1 MRKKILSAFMLGAL
15 VVAATSTM
23 TSCKDYDGDI
33 AELQEQV
40 NKNAQALSEAKAA
53 LEAEISGL
61 KTQLETLQSKHDQ
74 DVDKLETADEAN
86 KKAIADEVLRA
97 EAAEE
102 ALEKRIETAEKALED
117 LQALMNTKVDNT
129 TFEAEVQKIYA
140 RIESVETDLGA
151 ALTRIDVLEKGLK
164 DEETAREAAVKNL
177 QDQIDVL
184 DGYKSRVEAN
194 EKAIKAL
201 DTTVGEITKKI
212 DAIKEDL
219 KAALE
224 DIKANAKSIDDLTK
238 KMNTLNSAVENL
250 YAEVSVLKVLVSTS
264 LRSIVFEP
272 SAYYWGVE
280 ATESFNLNYNVW
292 ALPAADAD
300 KAEEAYS
307 SRVEN
312 VEGST
317 NLPVVASYFMNPS
330 SADLSK
336 ATVNVLSDDK
346 QFVTRA
352 AAAGISVSKWATE
365 NGKLNVTLKFADP
378 AAIKSVLEDKLIT
391 VFATQVNLSTTEG
404 KDTTITSDFAAIYA
418 STIYDPQIAV
428 INPANGES
436 CDLVC
441 NPAHSHPHIYATED
455 AAGRADAQYQVKY
468 NGTID
473 LAELVETHYNEG
485 DQQHAKF
492 DAEKMEK
499 YGLKYKYELVGYFKG
514 DNMTSESAHAAIK
527 GSILRA
533 QMPKFNEDHT
543 IGKAAGYEET
553 EQSKT
558 EIGREPMVRVSL
570 IDTNNDN
577 RVIDYGYIKLVI
589 TDENVAPGE
598 EPFKEAVMAPFA
610 PITYNFECH
619 PTKYVGELNW
629 SQVEKAIYNL
639 YGLSRDD
646 FNANFTPDFN
656 AQDNFKQY
664 VKVDGKW
671 VVATKEI
678 GVISHVE
685 DPGSAM
691 TEIAKWTI
699 DGDELKAL
707 LSGEKAPEKF
717 EVAFRYASND
727 ITKYGDIY
735 VVLSTGKITVNK
747 PNAVGLVNANKIAE
761 NWYATNSSTA
771 KSGWDE
777 VHAQTVSPE
786 DPQHKA
792 VADVLNYNIYNVFVG
807 NKITIADITDHTAG
821 KEFADTE
828 LTKDVKFSALN
839 NGKVYTGTV
848 NGENHAYTMQINADA
863 NKLQVVKI
871 DGIACEPVT
880 VAKIEDDIVKYQH
893 GAIAEGLLNYKAHN
907 QLADDVLTAIME
919 VSAANDCFP
928 LPLTQKTWNVRFLR
942 PINVFGANAEVTDAA
957 TEAQVINL
965 VKLVSFTDWRDEWN
979 DATYYAYYNIKKIE
993 VLGAEA
999 GENIAPYVYTNLNQ
1013 AADDFSKTLSD
1024 VSNKIRL
1031 TYEPKT
1037 VTSGQTNTSDYGTIV
1052 YPNQENTTGDFI
1064 IRIPVA
1070 VTYEWGKVVTKID
1083 LKVNKTIGGNGAK
1096 RK

>member
-1 MRKKILSAFMLGAL
+1 MGAL

-74 DVDKLETADEAN
+74 DVAKLETADEVN

-97 EAAEE
+97 VAAEE

-129 TFEAEVQKIYA
+129 TFEEEVTKIYA
-140 RIESVETDLGA
+140 AIESVETDLGA

-164 DEETAREAAVKNL
+164 DEKTAREAAVKNL

-378 AAIKSVLEDKLIT
+378 AAIKSVKEDNFIT

-492 DAEKMEK
+492 DVEKMEK

-589 TDENVAPGE
+589 VDEEVAS
-598 EPFKEAVMAPFA
+598 PFKEAVMAPFA
-610 PITYNFECH
+610 DITYNFECK
-619 PTKYVGELNW
+619 PANYVGELNW

-656 AQDNFKQY
+656 EQDNFKQY

-671 VVATKEI
+671 VVLKNEI

-699 DGDELKAL
+699 DGNDLKTL

-786 DPQHKA
+786 DPQHKD

-807 NKITIADITDHTAG
+807 NKITIANITDHTAS

-828 LTKDVKFSALN
+828 LKKVVKFSALN
-839 NGKVYTGTV
+839 NGKVYRGTV
-848 NGENHAYTMQINADA
+848 DGEDHDYTMQINADA

-880 VAKIEDDIVKYQH
+880 VAEIEDDIVKYQH
-893 GAIAEGLLNYKAHN
+893 GDIAEGLLNYKAHN

-919 VSAANDCFP
+919 VSAANKCFP

-942 PINVFGANAEVTDAA
+942 PINVKGANAEVTDAA

-965 VKLVSFTDWRDEWN
+965 VDLVSFTDWRDEWN
-979 DATYYAYYNIKKIE
+979 NATYYAYYNIQKIE

-1013 AADDFSKTLSD
+1013 AADDFSKRLSD

-1031 TYEPKT
+1031 KYEPKT
-1037 VTSGQTNTSDYGTIV
+1037 VTSDQTNTSPYGTIV
-1052 YPNQENTTGDFI
+1052 YQNQENTTGDFI

-1070 VTYEWGKVVTKID
+1070 VTYEWGKVVTNID

>member
-74 DVDKLETADEAN
+74 DVAKLETADEAN

-129 TFEAEVQKIYA
+129 TFEDEVQKIYA
-140 RIESVETDLGA
+140 AIESVETDLGA

-164 DEETAREAAVKNL
+164 DEKTAREAAVKNL

-201 DTTVGEITKKI
+201 DTTVGESTKKI

-378 AAIKSVLEDKLIT
+378 AAIKSVKEDNLIT

-455 AAGRADAQYQVKY
+455 EAGRADAQYQVKY

-610 PITYNFECH
+610 SITYNFECE
-619 PTKYVGELNW
+619 PAAYVGELNW

-656 AQDNFKQY
+656 EQDNFKQY

-671 VVATKEI
+671 VAAPKEI

-699 DGDELKAL
+699 EGDKLKAL
-707 LSGEKAPEKF
+707 LSGETAPEKF

-747 PNAVGLVNANKIAE
+747 PSAVGLVNANKIAE

-786 DPQHKA
+786 DPQHKT

-807 NKITIADITDHTAG
+807 NKITIDDIKDYTAG

-839 NGKVYTGTV
+839 NGKVYTGKV
-848 NGENHAYTMQINADA
+848 DGEKHAYTMQINAAADE
-863 NKLQVVKI
+863 LQVVKI
-871 DGIACEPVT
+871 DGIACTPVT

-907 QLADDVLTAIME
+907 ELADDVLTAIME

-928 LPLTQKTWNVRFLR
+928 LPLEQKTWNVRFLR

-957 TEAQVINL
+957 TKAQVVNL
-965 VKLVSFTDWRDEWN
+965 VDLVRFTDWRDEWN
-979 DATYYAYYNIKKIE
+979 NATYYAYYNIKKIE
-993 VLGAEA
+993 VLGAQA

-1031 TYEPKT
+1031 AYEPKT
-1037 VTSGQTNTSDYGTIV
+1037 VTSDQTNTSDYGTIV
-1052 YPNQENTTGDFI
+1052 YQNQENTTGDFI

-1070 VTYEWGKVVTKID
+1070 VTYEWGKVVTWID

>member
-1 MRKKILSAFMLGAL
+1 MGAL

-74 DVDKLETADEAN
+74 DVAKLETADEAN

-102 ALEKRIETAEKALED
+102 ALEKRIETAEKALKD
-117 LQALMNTKVDNT
+117 LQALMDTKVDNT
-129 TFEAEVQKIYA
+129 TFEAEVKKIYA
-140 RIESVETDLGA
+140 AIETVETDLGA

-212 DAIKEDL
+212 DVIKEDL

-224 DIKANAKSIDDLTK
+224 DIKANAKSIDELTK

-300 KAEEAYS
+300 KAEVAYS

-378 AAIKSVLEDKLIT
+378 AAIKSVKEDNLIT

-428 INPANGES
+428 INPLNGES

-492 DAEKMEK
+492 DAEKMKK
-499 YGLKYKYELVGYFKG
+499 YGLEYKYELVGYFKG
-514 DNMTSESAHAAIK
+514 DNKTSESAHAAIK

-543 IGKAAGYEET
+543 SGKAAGYEET

-589 TDENVAPGE
+589 VDEEVAS
-598 EPFKEAVMAPFA
+598 PFKEAVMAPFA
-610 PITYNFECH
+610 SITYNFECE
-619 PTKYVGELNW
+619 PAAYVGELNW

-656 AQDNFKQY
+656 KNDNFKQY
-664 VKVDGKW
+664 VRVDGKW
-671 VVATKEI
+671 VVLGMENEI

-699 DGDELKAL
+699 DGNDLKTL
-707 LSGEKAPEKF
+707 LSGETAPENY

-727 ITKYGDIY
+727 KSKYGDIY

-747 PNAVGLVNANKIAE
+747 PSAVGLVDDNKIAE

-771 KSGWDE
+771 KSGKDE

-786 DPQHKA
+786 DAKPNAIAK
-792 VADVLNYNIYNVFVG
+792 VLNYNIYNVFVG
-807 NKITIADITDHTAG
+807 NKITIADIKDYTAG

-828 LTKDVKFSALN
+828 LKKVVTFSALN
-839 NGKVYTGTV
+839 NGKVYKGTV
-848 NGENHAYTMQINADA
+848 DGDDHKYTMQINAAADE
-863 NKLQVVKI
+863 LQVVQI
-871 DGIACEPVT
+871 DGMACPPVT

-893 GAIAEGLLNYKAHN
+893 GEIAEGLLNYAAHN
-907 QLADDVLTAIME
+907 ELANDVLTAIME
-919 VSAANDCFP
+919 VSAANKCFFS
-928 LPLTQKTWNVRFLR
+928 LPLEQKTWNVRFLR

-957 TEAQVINL
+957 TKAQVVNL
-965 VKLVSFTDWRDEWN
+965 VDLVRFTDWRDEWN
-979 DATYYAYYNIKKIE
+979 NATYYRYYNIKKIE
-993 VLGAEA
+993 VLNAEA

-1013 AADDFSKTLSD
+1013 AADDFSKNLSD

-1037 VTSGQTNTSDYGTIV
+1037 VESDQTNESDYGTIV
-1052 YPNQENTTGDFI
+1052 YQNQENTTGDFI

-1070 VTYEWGKVVTKID
+1070 VTYEWGKVVTNID